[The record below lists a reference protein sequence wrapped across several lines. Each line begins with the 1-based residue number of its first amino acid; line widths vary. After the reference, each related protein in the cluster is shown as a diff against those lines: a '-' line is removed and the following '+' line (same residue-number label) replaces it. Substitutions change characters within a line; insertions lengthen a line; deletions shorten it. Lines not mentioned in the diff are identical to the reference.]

1 MPTNLVRN
9 LRVAWKAPRWRWAL
23 LIAGASDAVG
33 FGLALFPPGQWLVDA
48 ATAAALFAVLGFR
61 WTLLTAL
68 AIEAVPVIQ
77 IFPAWTLAVL
87 ALAALDSEK
96 PAEGRPAS
104 ETAPVRPSRTR
115 RARTTFA
122 GLNRNWHGGFERAG
136 EAEAFDLPCEGPG
149 TGRWVGLAEVV
160 GSEVGVGG
168 AVAQHVVDGGQD
180 RGGDGADGLPR
191 RRAGRGAAGTG
202 R

>member
-61 WTLLTAL
+61 WSLLTAL
-68 AIEAVPVIQ
+68 AIEAVPVLQ
-77 IFPAWTLAVL
+77 LFPAWTLAVV

-104 ETAPVRPSRTR
+104 ETAPVRPSR
-115 RARTTFA
+115 
-122 GLNRNWHGGFERAG
+122 LVER
-136 EAEAFDLPCEGPG
+136 EPP
-149 TGRWVGLAEVV
+149 
-160 GSEVGVGG
+160 S
-168 AVAQHVVDGGQD
+168 
-180 RGGDGADGLPR
+180 RG
-191 RRAGRGAAGTG
+191 
-202 R
+202 